1 MLRSMYAGVSGL
13 NSHQQ
18 MMDVV
23 GNNISNVN
31 TIGFKSSRVTFK
43 EMLNQTIK
51 GASAPQ
57 DDRAG
62 TNPQQVGLGV
72 GLGSIDADM
81 SSGNLQP
88 TGKSSDVAIQGDG
101 FFILQDGEKNVFSR
115 AGNFNFDRNGNLY
128 SSSTG
133 LLVQGWKAD
142 QGELPADMGKNSME
156 AITLD
161 SQIGANATD
170 SISYSKNI
178 DASTENTLEI
188 DNLTLDLETTSGY
201 EDSLSFELT
210 PDEDS
215 FNTWDFT
222 MKAEDAATTFS
233 DGTASFTEKITGQLV
248 LGSDGEIVSFVS
260 DDDGSGN
267 TIDFINDNLVVD
279 VNGNGEEVTL
289 ETPNFADDAAD
300 DGNIYVASANLFEDS
315 TEADNN
321 LALDYELNAKRG
333 ISVDVFDSLG
343 DKHNLDFTLK
353 KVDNRLWRI
362 YEDDISIDGS
372 SSQDIGGPYH
382 EIEFSP
388 EGDIESG
395 GMLDFT
401 FHPTGPDKDQTI
413 ELDFSDV
420 TQYAGEMSANFE
432 NINGNAKG
440 SLESFSFTETGDII
454 GSYSNGL
461 TQIQAR
467 IALANFQN
475 PAGLIRQEG
484 VFSESANSGDAEVV
498 SPSEG
503 GAGSLAPSTL
513 EMSNVNLSQ
522 EFTNMITAQRGFQ
535 ASSKLITTSDE
546 MLQELVNLKR

>member
-1 MLRSMYAGVSGL
+1 MSWTFFRRLCPAVENSRTPIKLKEENYMLRSMYAGVSGL

-133 LLVQGWKAD
+133 LLVQGWKAE
-142 QGELPADMGKNSME
+142 QGELPTDMGKNSME

-170 SISYSKNI
+170 SVSYSKNI
-178 DASTENTLEI
+178 DASAENTLEI

-215 FNTWDFT
+215 YNTWDFT
-222 MKAEDAATTFS
+222 MKAENSSTDIIAN
-233 DGTASFTEKITGQLV
+233 GTV
-248 LGSDGEIVSFVS
+248 LGDEVKGKIVL
-260 DDDGSGN
+260 DE
-267 TIDFINDNLVVD
+267 
-279 VNGNGEEVTL
+279 NGNITMM
-289 ETPNFADDAAD
+289 ETNEGLATEMNLLTSSLMVEIADHV
-300 DGNIYVASANLFEDS
+300 G
-315 TEADNN
+315 
-321 LALDYELNAKRG
+321 
-333 ISVDVFDSLG
+333 
-343 DKHNLDFTLK
+343 
-353 KVDNRLWRI
+353 
-362 YEDDISIDGS
+362 GS
-372 SSQDIGGPYH
+372 
-382 EIEFSP
+382 
-388 EGDIESG
+388 
-395 GMLDFT
+395 
-401 FHPTGPDKDQTI
+401 
-413 ELDFSDV
+413 
-420 TQYAGEMSANFE
+420 
-432 NINGNAKG
+432 
-440 SLESFSFTETGDII
+440 
-454 GSYSNGL
+454 
-461 TQIQAR
+461 
-467 IALANFQN
+467 
-475 PAGLIRQEG
+475 
-484 VFSESANSGDAEVV
+484 
-498 SPSEG
+498 
-503 GAGSLAPSTL
+503 
-513 EMSNVNLSQ
+513 
-522 EFTNMITAQRGFQ
+522 
-535 ASSKLITTSDE
+535 
-546 MLQELVNLKR
+546 

>member
-57 DDRAG
+57 DNRAG

-142 QGELPADMGKNSME
+142 QGELPTDMGKNNME

-161 SQIGANATD
+161 SQIGAKATD

-178 DASTENTLEI
+178 DAAAENTLKV
-188 DNLTLDLETTSGY
+188 DNLTLDLTTSGY

-210 PDEDS
+210 PDENS
-215 FNTWDFT
+215 FNTWNFT
-222 MKAEDAATTFS
+222 LKAENAATTFS
-233 DGTASFTEKITGQLV
+233 GGTANFTEKMTGQLE
-248 LGSDGEIVSFVS
+248 LDSNGSIISFVS

-267 TIDFINDNLVVD
+267 TIDFITNNLTVDINGSGETVVL
-279 VNGNGEEVTL
+279 N
-289 ETPNFADDAAD
+289 TPASGDSINSVKLFAD
-300 DGNIYVASANLFEDS
+300 S
-315 TEADNN
+315 TAPADNN
-321 LALDYELNAKRG
+321 LTLDYKLNAKRG

-343 DKHNLDFTLK
+343 DKHNLEFTLK

-362 YEDDISIDGS
+362 YENDISIDGS

-382 EIEFSP
+382 EIKFGP
-388 EGDIESG
+388 EGKVESG
-395 GMLDFT
+395 GILDFT
-401 FHPTGPDKDQTI
+401 FHPVGPDADQTV
-413 ELDFSDV
+413 ELDFSKI

-461 TQIQAR
+461 TQVQAR